1 MPINHPLQL
10 VPAIKKMVL
19 RCGGYNKDVGMEFLP
34 SLNIITGPGIVL
46 GESMI
51 LRSILR
57 TIFPSSF
64 YPYPL
69 SAEHYFNTGCVTLEF
84 MYRSVAI
91 NISTLNRLSGKPAD
105 SDHYGRYM
113 LSQLH
118 SYINNAP
125 GNMALLIEEETTCDM
140 SESAYRL
147 AVEWISSAPFQII
160 CVIGERFSLS
170 DFPHARVFNCAD
182 NSDNDIHIEILQ
194 QGKNKHPDYALNADS
209 PSSDCDMIISS
220 RRHAN
225 Y

>member
-1 MPINHPLQL
+1 MPIHHPLQL

-19 RCGGYNKDVGMEFLP
+19 RCGGYNKDVDMEFLP
-34 SLNIITGPGIVL
+34 SLNIITGPVIVL

-64 YPYPL
+64 YPCPL
-69 SAEHYFNTGCVTLEF
+69 SAEHYFNTGCVSLEF

-91 NISTLNRLSGKPAD
+91 NISTLNRLSGKPAAG
-105 SDHYGRYM
+105 DHYGRYM

-118 SYINNAP
+118 SYISHAQ

-140 SESAYRL
+140 TESAYRL
-147 AVEWISSAPFQII
+147 AVEWICSAPFQII

-182 NSDNDIHIEILQ
+182 DSNDDIHIEVLQ
-194 QGKNKHPDYALNADS
+194 QGKNTHSDYAVNVDS
-209 PSSDCDMIISS
+209 SGSDCDMIISS
-220 RRHAN
+220 GRYAG